1 MARNRTHRHR
11 KVLGWHVVETHQ
23 HWELD
28 AKRELLNQGF
38 EAALPMMQGEFNSRG
53 VRRPVVL
60 FEGYVFV
67 RETSRWWSIRGTRG
81 VAQLLMGTEGPAVLA
96 DDELQFFLSGSVD
109 ELGYYVDPV
118 MKRYAIGDEVTPKA
132 GPWSGKLGLLT
143 KLDGAG
149 RCELLYS
156 LLGRPV
162 TVTSQVRELA

>member
-1 MARNRTHRHR
+1 
-11 KVLGWHVVETHQ
+11 
-23 HWELD
+23 
-28 AKRELLNQGF
+28 
-38 EAALPMMQGEFNSRG
+38 MQGEFNYRG
-53 VRRPVVL
+53 VRRVEVL

-67 RETSRWWSIRGTRG
+67 RETDRWWSIRGTRG
-81 VAQLLMGTEGPAVLA
+81 VAQLLMGCEGPAVIA
-96 DDELQFFLSGSVD
+96 DAELQFFLSGSVD

-118 MKRYAIGDEVTPKA
+118 MKRYAVGDAVTPKF
-132 GPWSGKLGLLT
+132 GPWAGKLGKLS